1 MGVGSTNPK
10 SSSALLKGVVN
21 LKSSKDTIGNNFATK
36 VRYSYKVTI
45 YYLELI
51 NFVKKNQLR
60 HHKEIKISSE
70 DRL

>member
-1 MGVGSTNPK
+1 MGVGSINPK

-51 NFVKKNQLR
+51 NFVRK
-60 HHKEIKISSE
+60 
-70 DRL
+70 